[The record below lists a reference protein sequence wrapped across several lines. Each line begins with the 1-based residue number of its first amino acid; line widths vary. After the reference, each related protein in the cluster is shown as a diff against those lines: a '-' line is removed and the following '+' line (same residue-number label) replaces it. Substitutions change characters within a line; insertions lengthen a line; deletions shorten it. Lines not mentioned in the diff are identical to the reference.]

1 MFNPALIIANSKIN
15 ELQAEAA
22 AQRLAK
28 KSRSARRDS
37 GGRTAGALASVRSF
51 FSLDASPSL
60 PKLSDYPNR
69 S

>member
-1 MFNPALIIANSKIN
+1 MYSPALILANSKIN
-15 ELQAEAA
+15 ELHAEAA

-28 KSRSARRDS
+28 KGRSARRDS

-60 PKLSDYPNR
+60 PKLSDYPYR

>member
-1 MFNPALIIANSKIN
+1 MYSPALILANSKIN

-60 PKLSDYPNR
+60 PKLSDYPYR